1 MSNFG
6 EEIPKYRKKK
16 GSNKS
21 KSNAKAKHKHNYVEC
36 FTMYDFTFLD
46 KTRKIIHLNS
56 YCDICGKIGGSL
68 EDGKIRSQYQDTY
81 STNGIKRYIIPWT
94 NRIDE
99 IYEKH
104 KDEIPSFEIN
114 FDDKFVNLE
123 GVIKK

>member
-21 KSNAKAKHKHNYVEC
+21 KSNAKAKHNYVEC

-56 YCDICGKIGGSL
+56 YCDICGKIGSSL

-123 GVIKK
+123 GVMKNE